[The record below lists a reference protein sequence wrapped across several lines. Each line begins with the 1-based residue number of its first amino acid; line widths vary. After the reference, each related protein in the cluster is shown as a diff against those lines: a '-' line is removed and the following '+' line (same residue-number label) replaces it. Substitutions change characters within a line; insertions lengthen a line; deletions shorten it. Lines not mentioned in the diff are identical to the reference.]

1 MAEVQAERQRVLE
14 LHLEARTQQEI
25 ADEIQAD
32 RRSVG
37 RHLEAIERTWRRTAV
52 DYGTA
57 KGRQLAQIRKMLREA
72 WAAWHASKLDKETSN
87 QIKHEGSD
95 KGPQLTANLRKEG
108 QTGNPAYLNAIQWC
122 LEQEA
127 KLLGLSASPAW
138 ILDREAELLAEQSG
152 LNADEVRREARQIYE
167 DSKVQTA
174 SSA

>member
-1 MAEVQAERQRVLE
+1 MAEVEAERQRVLG
-14 LHLEARTQQEI
+14 LHLEGWMQQEI

-37 RHLEAIERTWRRTAV
+37 RHLEAIEQAWRRTAV

-72 WAAWHASKLDKETSN
+72 WAAWHASKQDKETSN
-87 QIKHEGSD
+87 QIKREGSD
-95 KGPQLTANLRKEG
+95 KGPQLTANLRREG
-108 QTGNPAYLNAIQWC
+108 QTGNPAYLSAIQWC

-138 ILDREAELLAEQSG
+138 ILEREAELMAEQSG
-152 LNADEVRREARQIYE
+152 LDPAEVRREARQIYE
-167 DSKVQTA
+167 DSKVQTPA
-174 SSA
+174 GA